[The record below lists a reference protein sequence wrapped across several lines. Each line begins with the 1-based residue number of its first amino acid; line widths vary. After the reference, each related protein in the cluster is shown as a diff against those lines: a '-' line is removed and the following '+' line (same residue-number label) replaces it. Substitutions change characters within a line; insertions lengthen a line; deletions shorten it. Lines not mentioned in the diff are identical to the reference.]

1 MSIFTN
7 RFDAA
12 TAEADAYTVAVLERL
27 GDQDP
32 LEVLAALP
40 ACLEEKVEGLSEQQL
55 RQPEKPGKWSI
66 IEIVQHLA
74 DSELVWAYRLR
85 SVIALDGA
93 PISGYDQDAWAS
105 ALRYRD
111 VALETALTQVR
122 EIRTANLTLLRSL
135 TPDELQHNGVHSER
149 GPESVEHMIR
159 LYAGHD
165 LVHLAQLDRVRSG
178 LLGQG

>member
-12 TAEADAYTVAVLERL
+12 AVEADAYTVAVLELL

-40 ACLEEKVEGLSEQQL
+40 ATLDEQVRGLNERQL

-85 SVIALDGA
+85 TVIALDGV
-93 PISGYDQDAWAS
+93 PISGYDQDGWAN
-105 ALRYRD
+105 ALRYRY
-111 VALETALTQVR
+111 VALEDALTQVR
-122 EIRTANLTLLRSL
+122 QLRAVNLKLLRSL
-135 TPDELQHNGVHSER
+135 TPEELQHCGVHSER

-178 LLGQG
+178 VLDRP